1 MKTAVKR
8 ISTVVILTVFIL
20 GLNTCKK
27 EKLDPPTVKL
37 FDEET
42 ITISCTQAIVSAEV
56 TDQGSAEVK
65 SRGFAYGKGSGAMD
79 TVFCGNGTGVYSA
92 ELNNLEPNTA
102 YFYEAF
108 AKNEYGMG
116 TSGKVTFTTRD
127 YELPIVETGE
137 VTDTTATTAT
147 CSGKVTGDGGSAVTE
162 RGFCWS
168 TYHTPKIS
176 DSHAP
181 VGEGIGVFTW
191 TLTDLQPDTIYYVC
205 AYATN
210 SKGTNYGEEK
220 NFRTRSL
227 YYSINVS
234 ASPSQGGNISGEGAY
249 TYGEECTV
257 TAIANSG
264 YDFENWTE
272 NGEIVSD
279 ETEYSFT
286 VTGNR
291 NLIANFAV
299 QTYTINAT
307 TEPENGGIVASGIG
321 DYHYNDSCTLK
332 ARANEGYSFVKWTKG
347 EVEVSTNSS
356 YTFQVTES
364 AMYVAHFQHQ
374 SYTISVSA
382 SPSSGGAPY
391 VGNTP
396 GTTSGTY
403 TGGQSCTVHANP
415 NSGYTFTNWTENGSV
430 VSTSVN
436 YTFTVSGSRNLVA
449 HYTANP
455 QTYTISV
462 SASPSSG
469 GAPYVGNTPGTTSG
483 TYTSGQSCTVHANP
497 NSGYTFANWTENG
510 SVVSTSANYTFTV
523 NGSRNLVAHY
533 TANPQTY
540 TISVSASPS
549 SGGAPYVGNTPGT
562 TSGTYT
568 SGQSC
573 TVHANPNS
581 GYTFTNWTENGSV
594 VSTSANYTFIV
605 NGNRN
610 LVANFTVQPQAPQGA
625 INGQFTINSSGDKVY
640 FAKGN
645 LQYMGSAST
654 PYWKFADNQWDY
666 LGTTTGQNSASQN
679 VDRDLFGWGTSGWSG
694 SGAIYYR
701 PWDTD
706 NSNGSLYGPP
716 GQYDLTGTYAHA
728 DWGVHNIISGT
739 TGSWRTLTGGND
751 NNSEWRYVLYSRN
764 ASTVNG
770 VPNARCAKAVVAGVH
785 GLILFPDSYTH
796 PSGVAQPTGINE
808 TGNAGWN
815 GNNYTAT
822 DFGLMQDAG
831 AVFLPAAGNRNG
843 TSVDDGC
850 GVYWSAWYSNSNNA
864 FIVYFDVS
872 VLVPFEFPRYL
883 GFAVRLVCPA
893 E

>member
-1 MKTAVKR
+1 M
-8 ISTVVILTVFIL
+8 
-20 GLNTCKK
+20 
-27 EKLDPPTVKL
+27 
-37 FDEET
+37 
-42 ITISCTQAIVSAEV
+42 
-56 TDQGSAEVK
+56 
-65 SRGFAYGKGSGAMD
+65 
-79 TVFCGNGTGVYSA
+79 
-92 ELNNLEPNTA
+92 
-102 YFYEAF
+102 
-108 AKNEYGMG
+108 
-116 TSGKVTFTTRD
+116 
-127 YELPIVETGE
+127 
-137 VTDTTATTAT
+137 
-147 CSGKVTGDGGSAVTE
+147 
-162 RGFCWS
+162 
-168 TYHTPKIS
+168 
-176 DSHAP
+176 
-181 VGEGIGVFTW
+181 
-191 TLTDLQPDTIYYVC
+191 
-205 AYATN
+205 
-210 SKGTNYGEEK
+210 
-220 NFRTRSL
+220 
-227 YYSINVS
+227 
-234 ASPSQGGNISGEGAY
+234 
-249 TYGEECTV
+249 
-257 TAIANSG
+257 
-264 YDFENWTE
+264 
-272 NGEIVSD
+272 
-279 ETEYSFT
+279 
-286 VTGNR
+286 
-291 NLIANFAV
+291 
-299 QTYTINAT
+299 
-307 TEPENGGIVASGIG
+307 
-321 DYHYNDSCTLK
+321 
-332 ARANEGYSFVKWTKG
+332 
-347 EVEVSTNSS
+347 
-356 YTFQVTES
+356 
-364 AMYVAHFQHQ
+364 
-374 SYTISVSA
+374 
-382 SPSSGGAPY
+382 
-391 VGNTP
+391 
-396 GTTSGTY
+396 
-403 TGGQSCTVHANP
+403 
-415 NSGYTFTNWTENGSV
+415 
-430 VSTSVN
+430 
-436 YTFTVSGSRNLVA
+436 
-449 HYTANP
+449 
-455 QTYTISV
+455 
-462 SASPSSG
+462 
-469 GAPYVGNTPGTTSG
+469 
-483 TYTSGQSCTVHANP
+483 
-497 NSGYTFANWTENG
+497 
-510 SVVSTSANYTFTV
+510 
-523 NGSRNLVAHY
+523 
-533 TANPQTY
+533 
-540 TISVSASPS
+540 
-549 SGGAPYVGNTPGT
+549 
-562 TSGTYT
+562 
-568 SGQSC
+568 
-573 TVHANPNS
+573 
-581 GYTFTNWTENGSV
+581 
-594 VSTSANYTFIV
+594 